1 MKIFSVDA
9 ETDGLYGEI
18 WAIGACVYDTDGPDI
33 EGFAGQLAPNNVVTD
48 PWVRENIVPKVNLP
62 RFQTGLD
69 LLNAF
74 WDFWMR
80 HRDDSICVV
89 DFGAP
94 VEAFLYRCA
103 VEINPAGRMWSG
115 PYPMHELGTALLL
128 AGEDPDV
135 NRREYIGRP
144 DLVQHN
150 PYDDALAAALCWIK
164 ATALIT
170 DRMER

>member
-9 ETDGLYGEI
+9 ESDGLYGEI
-18 WAIGACVYDTDGPDI
+18 WAIGACVYDTSGPDI
-33 EGFAGQLAPNNVVTD
+33 EGFAGQIDQKFVSD
-48 PWVRENIVPKVNLP
+48 PWVLENIVPVVDLP
-62 RFQTGLD
+62 RFETGLD

-74 WDFWMR
+74 WDFWMA
-80 HRDDSICVV
+80 HRDSSLCVV

-94 VEAFLYRCA
+94 VEAFLFRCA
-103 VEINPAGRMWSG
+103 VGINPAARTWHG

-144 DLVQHN
+144 DLVTHN

-164 ATALIT
+164 ATT
-170 DRMER
+170 